1 MAVFMARPGGKT
13 VEYAGLRSAGATG
26 KSAIAGGTG
35 LVIDVNAAGLNGMA
49 DLFAQAARIAPVA
62 VARALNATNAKVNTQ
77 ITRVLPKQT
86 GLKSGDV
93 RKALT
98 REMASAGKLVAAVRA
113 RGPYIPLL
121 KFGARETSKGVSA
134 APWGKRQVFDGTFMK
149 GGKFPHRVALQMGGH
164 VFKRLGAAR
173 LKIATTYGPA
183 IPVEMVKD
191 ASKAAYEATV
201 ARELPNDLNRALGS
215 VLRGF

>member
-1 MAVFMARPGGKT
+1 MAVFMARSGGKT
-13 VEYAGLRSAGATG
+13 VQYSGLRSAGATG
-26 KSAIAGGTG
+26 KSALAGGTG
-35 LVIDVNAAGLNGMA
+35 LVIDVDAAGLNGLA
-49 DLFAQAARIAPVA
+49 ELFAQASRVAPVA
-62 VARALNATNAKVNTQ
+62 VARALNATNSKVNTQ

-86 GLKSGDV
+86 GLKAGDV
-93 RKALT
+93 RSALT

-121 KFGARETSKGVSA
+121 KFGARETRKGVSA

-149 GGKFPHRVALQMGGH
+149 GGKFPHRVALAMGGH
-164 VFKRLGAAR
+164 VFKRLGRAR

-191 ASKAAYEATV
+191 ASKAAFETTV
-201 ARELPNDLNRALGS
+201 ARELPKDLDRALGS
-215 VLRGF
+215 VLRGY